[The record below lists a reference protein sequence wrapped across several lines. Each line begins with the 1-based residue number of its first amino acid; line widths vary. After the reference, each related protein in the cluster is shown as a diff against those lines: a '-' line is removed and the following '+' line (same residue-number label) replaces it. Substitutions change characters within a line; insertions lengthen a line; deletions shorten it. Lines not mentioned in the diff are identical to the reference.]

1 MVLWQEEAYTRTD
14 ENGSPVS
21 FEAYKERERNIHRK
35 WKFMSKSDAQLYSV
49 TGVGFFLDSYDLF
62 IVNLVSPIWTY
73 EYWGGLQHKTPH
85 YPPLLRGL
93 VNAAAN
99 MGNIIGQL
107 SFGYLGDIYGR
118 RFVYGNELIIGI
130 VGLILLISLPNSIPT
145 ATLKSVWIFCWRFVL
160 GIGIGGDYPI
170 SAAIVA
176 ERSHLKTRGQSL
188 GWIFSNQGWGNF
200 TGSLITLIILA
211 CFGPALYGE
220 GKYGQLDAI
229 WRLQIGLAL
238 IPALATLYPRLT
250 MPEGR
255 KFLESREL
263 NRPQRPESVSSH
275 LSRRNRKSRGECVEL
290 VTSDGTGLQ
299 EEIDAARA
307 EVEEQGRRPRL
318 DVFFVYFSEWRH
330 LKVLLG
336 TAMTWFFMDVAFYG
350 TNLNQSVILQEIG
363 FSKGSNEYD
372 VLKRNTIGNL
382 IIAVAGYVPG
392 YFVTI
397 LFIEKLGRRWI
408 QIQGFL
414 IAGLMFGIIAG
425 GYNHIGTGG
434 KFVCLAFAQFFFNFG
449 PNATTF
455 IVPAEVFPSRV
466 RGFAHGVSAATGKLG
481 AILSALLFNYL
492 SGPTILGLANVLWI
506 FFACNILGAIITY
519 FLIPETKWKDA
530 DVTDYEEWME
540 ANALGRGNGLNG
552 RQGRWNWLRG
562 KGK

>member
-1 MVLWQEEAYTRTD
+1 MICHSSNLNTQDFGGITNV
-14 ENGSPVS
+14 G
-21 FEAYKERERNIHRK
+21 I
-35 WKFMSKSDAQLYSV
+35 AQ
-49 TGVGFFLDSYDLF
+49 
-62 IVNLVSPIWTY
+62 
-73 EYWGGLQHKTPH
+73 
-85 YPPLLRGL
+85 
-93 VNAAAN
+93 
-99 MGNIIGQL
+99 
-107 SFGYLGDIYGR
+107 
-118 RFVYGNELIIGI
+118 
-130 VGLILLISLPNSIPT
+130 
-145 ATLKSVWIFCWRFVL
+145 
-160 GIGIGGDYPI
+160 
-170 SAAIVA
+170 
-176 ERSHLKTRGQSL
+176 
-188 GWIFSNQGWGNF
+188 GNF

-434 KFVCLAFAQFFFNFG
+434 KFVCLAFAQVRQEIPSAAPYVLRLTNMAVFLQLRAQRHHLHCSSRSVPLAG
-449 PNATTF
+449 P
-455 IVPAEVFPSRV
+455 RV
-466 RGFAHGVSAATGKLG
+466 RPWRQRRNRQARRNSLRSAFQLPEWAHHSRP
-481 AILSALLFNYL
+481 S
-492 SGPTILGLANVLWI
+492 
-506 FFACNILGAIITY
+506 
-519 FLIPETKWKDA
+519 
-530 DVTDYEEWME
+530 
-540 ANALGRGNGLNG
+540 
-552 RQGRWNWLRG
+552 
-562 KGK
+562 